1 MTVWRR
7 LRGFVGTVLTW
18 AGIGAAIGFLVFLV
32 RYDAWRLPWAT
43 AEQLRRWLRLLAMW
57 ESAAA
62 LWGAVGGLT
71 FSLAVWVGA
80 KTNDPNR
87 LTRRRMLLWGALA
100 GAALPVGLYAL
111 HLLRGATLYSPVLF
125 MVGGLSALAG
135 AGVGAAIHRLLRRA
149 VRPTERPVE
158 GLLNAPLVDPVA
170 ASHVRE
176 HVR

>member
-7 LRGFVGTVLTW
+7 LRGFVGSVLTW
-18 AGIGAAIGFLVFLV
+18 AGIGAAIGFLIFLV

-71 FSLAVWVGA
+71 FSLTVWVGA
-80 KTNDPNR
+80 KTNANR
-87 LTRRRMLLWGALA
+87 LTLRRMLLWGALA
-100 GAALPVGLYAL
+100 GAALPVGLYAFR
-111 HLLRGATLYSPVLF
+111 LLRGATPYSPVLF

-135 AGVGAAIHRLLRRA
+135 AGVGAAIHRLFRRA
-149 VRPTERPVE
+149 VRPSEIPVE
-158 GLLNAPLVDPVA
+158 GLLNAPLVEPVA
-170 ASHVRE
+170 GSHVRE